1 MAALEETL
9 KKNGILVYTNK
20 GDSMMPLLRENKDLM
35 IIRTLTEPPKKSD
48 AVLFKRPNGA
58 LVLHRIV
65 KANKDGS
72 YMIVGDNRVRA
83 EKVPGDWI
91 IGILTG
97 VIRDGKEIS
106 VTDKEYLDY
115 LKSVPKR
122 RAKLFFTYYYN
133 AVKRKLGLARRR

>member
-9 KKNGILVYTNK
+9 KKNGILVYTDK

-35 IIRTLTEPPKKSD
+35 IIRTLSEPPKKSD

-72 YMIVGDNRVRA
+72 YM
-83 EKVPGDWI
+83 
-91 IGILTG
+91 T
-97 VIRDGKEIS
+97 S
-106 VTDKEYLDY
+106 VTTASE
-115 LKSVPKR
+115 PKR
-122 RAKLFFTYYYN
+122 PPAT
-133 AVKRKLGLARRR
+133 GLSAYSQA